1 MKRTSLSAG
10 EIIRAL
16 LSKDEE
22 VKKMGVTK
30 IFPIVA
36 DTAKLPYISYR
47 RISLEPRA
55 LKNGNADTVNIEVLC
70 FTDAYPKSISL
81 AEAVRNVLDGAQ
93 SGVDGLR
100 MRSCLLSASEE
111 DWQNDAFIQ
120 QLVFTIKI

>member
-16 LSKDEE
+16 LSKDEDI
-22 VKKMGVTK
+22 KKLGVTK

-36 DTAKLPYISYR
+36 DAAKLPYISYR
-47 RISLEPRA
+47 RTSLEPHA
-55 LKNGNADTVNIEVLC
+55 LKNGNADTVSIEVLC
-70 FTDAYPKSISL
+70 FADTYPQSVSM

-93 SGVDGLR
+93 SDVDGLR

-111 DWQNDAFIQ
+111 DWQNDAFVQ